1 MTQVSFAHRRAI
13 CPILRFMSKPTKRRV
28 SGGRVTAKGTHPDG
42 YTPDRMSH
50 TGYNTQLPS
59 PMWVAVLM
67 FGLLGLGVATILVN
81 YVGVLWDTSNPILL
95 LGLGFILAGI
105 ITATQYR

>member
-1 MTQVSFAHRRAI
+1 MT
-13 CPILRFMSKPTKRRV
+13 KPTKRRV

-42 YTPDRMSH
+42 YTPDRVSH
-50 TGYNTQLPS
+50 TGYNDQLPS